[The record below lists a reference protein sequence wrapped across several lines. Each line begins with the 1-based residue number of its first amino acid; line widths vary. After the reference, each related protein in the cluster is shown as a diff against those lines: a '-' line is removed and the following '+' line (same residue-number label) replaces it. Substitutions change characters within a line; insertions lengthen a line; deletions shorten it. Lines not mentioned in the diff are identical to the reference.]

1 MAVSV
6 VKAPLDAVDEPIAV
20 PSIFPPLI
28 SVVVRVEVPVAVRS
42 VKVPAA
48 EEFAP
53 IVVPSIAPPFISTVD
68 NVDVPFEVRS
78 PLIIVVSLLVPK
90 TI

>member
-53 IVVPSIAPPFISTVD
+53 IVVPSIAPPFISTAV
-68 NVDVPFEVRS
+68 
-78 PLIIVVSLLVPK
+78 LLVPTK
-90 TI
+90 DLKVEMLFVLVEILV